1 MLFRSRHIDLLVT
14 DVGLPGMNGRQL
26 AEIACERDP
35 QLKVLFVTGYA
46 EQAAAR
52 NGFLGERM
60 HMITKP
66 FGLDELGERVRTI
79 IDGASG
85 ASPDR
90 R

>member
-1 MLFRSRHIDLLVT
+1 
-14 DVGLPGMNGRQL
+14 MNGRQL

-35 QLKVLFVTGYA
+35 LLKVLFVTGYA
-46 EQAAAR
+46 EQAATR
-52 NGFLGERM
+52 NGFLGARM

-66 FGLDELGERVRTI
+66 FVLDELGALVRNI
-79 IDGASG
+79 IEG